1 MIRAFLFILFLSGC
15 SSSIVISQSGC
26 PRSNILLGEPRPI
39 EDLKKEF
46 IWMPKAPFSRE
57 EVVLFKKEDG
67 RCPSEI
73 VTPVVVKDDF
83 LSVLFSFI
91 PFFSQSSIF
100 YIH

>member
-1 MIRAFLFILFLSGC
+1 MIRVFLFLLFLSSC
-15 SSSIVISQSGC
+15 SSSVVISQTGC
-26 PRSNILLGEPRPI
+26 PRSNILLGGSRSI
-39 EDLKKEF
+39 EEMKKEL

-57 EVVLFKKEDG
+57 EIVLFEKTEDG
-67 RCPSEI
+67 CPSDL

-83 LSVLFSFI
+83 LSVLLSFI